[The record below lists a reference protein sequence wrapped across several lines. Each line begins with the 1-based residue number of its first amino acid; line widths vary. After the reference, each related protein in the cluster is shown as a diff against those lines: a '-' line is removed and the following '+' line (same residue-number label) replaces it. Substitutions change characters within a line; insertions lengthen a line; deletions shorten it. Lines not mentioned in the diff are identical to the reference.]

1 MPTLKT
7 KLFMFSELDKALI
20 DDRGSDIQ
28 TVLSQ
33 IENFRKGFPFL
44 QIEDAAAVGNG
55 IIQLNEE
62 DLEKRCA
69 LFERKISEGTKPLKF
84 IPASGAASRMFK
96 ALFSAL
102 EDLNNGIALPEVLQK
117 NKAAKAFI
125 ERFESFAFASELKAT
140 IKNNGETMEGKNLID
155 FLLNEKGLNYGAL
168 PKGLLKFHL
177 YKDNSRTPFEEHF
190 VLGTNYAKNKNGI
203 VKLHFT
209 VSPEHQ
215 PEFEKLLDKIKNNYE
230 TKFGLNFDVRFS
242 QQKPSTDTIAV
253 DLNNEPFREKDNSL
267 LFRPGGHGALI
278 ENLNDLDADII
289 FIKNIDNVVPDQLKK
304 PIIKYKKALAGVLLK
319 NQEKLFFY
327 QKELNEKHPA
337 ALDSAFLAAASNF
350 LENTL
355 NTKPATN
362 QYYTEKEELYHYL
375 REKLNR
381 PLRVCGMVK
390 NEGEPGGGPFWV
402 KNDDGTI
409 SLQVVESSQIDP
421 NSVQQQKIAKN
432 ATHFNPVDLVCAVKN
447 YKGEK
452 FNLTQFTN
460 PKTGFIS
467 IKSKD
472 GKELKAQELPGL
484 WNGAMSDWNTLF
496 VEVPIETFNPVKTVN
511 DLLREQHLI

>member
-1 MPTLKT
+1 
-7 KLFMFSELDKALI
+7 MFSELDKALI
-20 DDRGSDIQ
+20 ENRGSDIQ

-33 IENFRKGFPFL
+33 IENFRKGFPYL

-69 LFERKISEGTKPLKF
+69 LYEKRITENTKPLKF

-96 ALFSAL
+96 TLFAAL
-102 EDLNNGIALPEVLQK
+102 EDLENGVDIKDVLNK
-117 NKAAKAFI
+117 NSAAKEFI
-125 ERFESFAFASELKAT
+125 DELDKYAFAKELKDT
-140 IKNNGETMEGKNLID
+140 IKKNGESVNSKNLLH
-155 FLLNEKGLNYGAL
+155 FLLLKKGLNYGAL
-168 PKGLLKFHL
+168 PKGLLKFHS
-177 YKDNSRTPFEEHF
+177 YKDSQRTPFEEHL
-190 VLGTNYAKNKNGI
+190 VEGAEYAKDKNGN

-215 PEFEKLLDKIKNNYE
+215 AEFEKLLNKIKDDYE
-230 TKFGLNFDVRFS
+230 TQFEVTLDVSFS

-253 DLNNEPFREKDNSL
+253 DLNNNPFREKDNSL

-289 FIKNIDNVVPDQLKK
+289 FIKNIDNVVPDRLKK
-304 PIIKYKKALAGVLLK
+304 PTINYKKALAGVLLK

-327 QKELNEKHPA
+327 QKELNEKHPV

-375 REKLNR
+375 KEKLNR
-381 PLRVCGMVK
+381 PLRVCGMVR
-390 NEGEPGGGPFWV
+390 NEGEPGGGPFWA
-402 KNDDGTI
+402 KNDDDTV

-421 NSVQQQKIAKN
+421 DSVQQQKIAKN

-511 DLLREQHLI
+511 DLLREQHL